1 MLNLSL
7 RQKFHGA
14 MIVVLMVSAIVLW
27 GNRILGK
34 CAQLHYFERM
44 HLAQVSEIEK
54 LLASIRSDEH
64 VDDGRMRREL
74 LQYIDLGQGY
84 ARSADAEL
92 LEAEK
97 LVFKILGFAPIIELP
112 RKDVF
117 DLEEVRSTLQSSTAE
132 SGVSSATA
140 QSLRLKM
147 MPVSENSDRFAELLP
162 TAVKFAKELLTASA
176 ITGLVL
182 LGATLVFLRRGTLRP
197 INEILTVAQT
207 IAGGNLDAA
216 IAVRSKDEFGELM
229 GALNNMKNSLADLVR
244 QVSAGSGQ
252 ISKATR
258 EVASGNSNL
267 SARTE
272 SQAAALQKTAASTV
286 ELKAAAERSAVG
298 AERANSLA
306 FTAASRAT
314 VGREI
319 GSQLVEMM
327 THIKTSSELISNIT
341 SVIDGI
347 ASQIN
352 ILSLNAAVEA
362 ARAGQQGRGF
372 AVVAAEVREL
382 AQRSASAAR
391 EIKQLIDESAVRVM
405 SGSDLAHRSDAV
417 IAEVETA
424 IKEVAVVISEIAVE
438 MRDQCVSVT
447 EIAQAVGQ
455 MDIVTQ
461 QNAALVEQAAVA
473 SDSLHSQAVSLT
485 QAISVFKVSDVTAAP
500 A

>member
-7 RQKFHGA
+7 RQKFNGA

-54 LLASIRSDEH
+54 LLLSIRSDEY
-64 VDDGRMRREL
+64 VDDGRIRRAL
-74 LQYIDLGQGY
+74 LKHIDLGQGY
-84 ARSADAEL
+84 ARSAEAEL
-92 LEAEK
+92 VEAEK

-112 RKDVF
+112 RKDVV
-117 DLEEVRSTLQSSTAE
+117 DLELVRSTLEISGAE
-132 SGVSSATA
+132 DGVSHATA
-140 QSLRLKM
+140 QALRLKM
-147 MPVSENSDRFAELLP
+147 VPVSENSDKFAELLP
-162 TAVKFAKELLTASA
+162 AAVTFAKKLLTASA
-176 ITGLVL
+176 ITGLML
-182 LGATLVFLRRGTLRP
+182 LGSTLVFLRRGTLRP
-197 INEILTVAQT
+197 IDEILAVAQT
-207 IAGGNLDAA
+207 IAKGNLDTV
-216 IAVRSKDEFGELM
+216 IAVRSADEFGELM
-229 GALNNMKNSLADLVR
+229 MALSNMNDNLADLVR
-244 QVSAGSGQ
+244 QVSVGSGQ
-252 ISKATR
+252 IRKATR

-272 SQAAALQKTAASTV
+272 SQAVALQKTAASTV
-286 ELKAAAERSAVG
+286 ELKAAAERSVIG
-298 AERANSLA
+298 AERANRLA
-306 FTAASRAT
+306 FTAANRAT

-319 GSQLVEMM
+319 GSQVVDMM
-327 THIKTSSELISNIT
+327 AHIKASSEQISNIT
-341 SVIDGI
+341 GVINSI

-352 ILSLNAAVEA
+352 ILSLNAAIEA

-372 AVVAAEVREL
+372 TVVAAEVREL
-382 AQRSASAAR
+382 AKRSAGAAR
-391 EIKQLIDESAVRVM
+391 EIKQLIDESAERVI

-417 IAEVETA
+417 IAEVEVA

-438 MRDQCVSVT
+438 MREQCVSIT

-455 MDIVTQ
+455 MDAVTQ

-485 QAISVFKVSDVTAAP
+485 QAISVFKVADAAATP
-500 A
+500 G